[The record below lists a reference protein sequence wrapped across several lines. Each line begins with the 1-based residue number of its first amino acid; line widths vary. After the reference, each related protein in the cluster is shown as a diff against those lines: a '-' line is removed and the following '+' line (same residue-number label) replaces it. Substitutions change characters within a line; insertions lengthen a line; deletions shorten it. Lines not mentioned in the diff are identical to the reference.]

1 MTASTDPTDPTAL
14 AADLR
19 EALRP
24 LWRRLKSHRTLSMG
38 KIGIMARLE
47 QGGQLAATDL
57 AGLERVSHQAVATA
71 VRELEETGL
80 VSRATDPADR
90 RRTLID
96 LTPAGRDRLATERSA
111 GQDWLAHAV
120 ATHLDATDRVAL
132 AAAIP
137 LLRRLDTADHPDA
150 GQAS

>member
-1 MTASTDPTDPTAL
+1 MTAHADPSAL
-14 AADLR
+14 ASDLR
-19 EALRP
+19 EAMRP

-71 VRELEETGL
+71 VRELEEAGL

-96 LTPAGRDRLATERSA
+96 LTPAGRDRLAAERSA

-120 ATHLDATDRVAL
+120 ATRLDATERAAL

-150 GQAS
+150 GQAP